1 MYIWTIPFQIQY
13 ESCSDRH
20 LSVRFDLLYTKF
32 SGKAEWNAARYLQIS
47 WTDAA
52 RTRLHQF
59 SREEQI
65 LFPIVKTIS
74 EVHVI
79 LP

>member
-1 MYIWTIPFQIQY
+1 MSRRVP
-13 ESCSDRH
+13 
-20 LSVRFDLLYTKF
+20 LSYLQNIDLIMEYTYQVLY
-32 SGKAEWNAARYLQIS
+32 GIQIS

-52 RTRLHQF
+52 RARLHQF

-65 LFPIVKTIS
+65 LFPIVKTCIS
-74 EVHVI
+74 EVHAT